1 MYNKSTTEIA
11 KETVMMARDVEGM
24 VDNFRT
30 AEEAGMKKALGAR
43 FGVVRKERVVP
54 DEDRADRE
62 STIAGEDAD
71 ELDEDKGKSSGKFQ
85 IKRKRKRQV

>member
-1 MYNKSTTEIA
+1 
-11 KETVMMARDVEGM
+11 MARDVEGM

-43 FGVVRKERVVP
+43 FGLARKERAVA
-54 DEDRADRE
+54 DDDRADRE

-71 ELDEDKGKSSGKFQ
+71 EFDEDRGRSTGITGNNKFQ
-85 IKRKRKRQV
+85 VKRKRKRQI